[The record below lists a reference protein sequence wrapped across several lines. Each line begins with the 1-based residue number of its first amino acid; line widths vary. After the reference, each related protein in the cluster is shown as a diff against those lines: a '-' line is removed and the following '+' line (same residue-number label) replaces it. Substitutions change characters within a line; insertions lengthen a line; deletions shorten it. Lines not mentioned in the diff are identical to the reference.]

1 MYDTVIVRIALIIY
15 VVIAGSVVFLL
26 GRNSAAPDSLK
37 NVGILMASILPVLIA
52 VLPYLNP
59 EKIEK
64 HFTFALFFDAKDKK
78 VISGNAW
85 NPYSSSYIHMFTNLS
100 QVPDALDATSFADL
114 MESKG
119 LNIIEKG
126 IIQALLMKFSN
137 HWDIEAKK
145 FEGPASTSES
155 WSSNSKLETK
165 PVKLVEIQEVFKHNP
180 LITKQGVLT
189 IPNQQICLPPKCKIG
204 VETTDK
210 SRSIILKNPYA
221 TVKIVFH
228 ASSGMV
234 AQQGIWGVLTPD
246 PANMNRY
253 YIVEYRV
260 DVTLLINR
268 TKVYSPEMKNYRK
281 WFENICDILSGY
293 DWNVVD
299 KKIEKSLNRDAISKT
314 LGR

>member
-1 MYDTVIVRIALIIY
+1 MYDAIIVRIALIIY
-15 VVIAGSVVFLL
+15 VIIAGFVVFLL

-37 NVGILMASILPVLIA
+37 NVGILVASILPVLIA

-64 HFTFALFFDAKDKK
+64 HFTFALFYDAKDKK

-100 QVPDALDATSFADL
+100 QVPDALDAASFADL

-126 IIQALLMKFSN
+126 IIQALLMKFSA
-137 HWDIEAKK
+137 HWDIEAKR
-145 FEGPASTSES
+145 FEGPVSTSES
-155 WSSNSKLETK
+155 WAANSKLETK
-165 PVKLVEIQEVFKHNP
+165 PIKLVEIQEVFKHNP
-180 LITKQGVLT
+180 LIVKSGVIVSPT
-189 IPNQQICLPPKCKIG
+189 QQTCFPPKCKIR

-210 SRSIILKNPYA
+210 SRSIIFSNPYT
-221 TVKIVFH
+221 TVKITIQ

-246 PANMNRY
+246 PTNMNRY

-260 DVTLLINR
+260 DATMLINR
-268 TKVYSPEMKNYRK
+268 TKAYSPEMKNYRK
-281 WFENICDILSGY
+281 WFENICDTLSGY

-299 KKIEKSLNRDAISKT
+299 KKVEKSLNREAISKT

>member
-1 MYDTVIVRIALIIY
+1 MYDAIVVRIALIIY
-15 VVIAGSVVFLL
+15 VIIAGSVVFLL

-64 HFTFALFFDAKDKK
+64 HFTFALFYDAKEKK

-100 QVPDALDATSFADL
+100 QVPDALDAASFSDL
-114 MESKG
+114 MEAKG

-126 IIQALLMKFSN
+126 IIQALLMKFST

-145 FEGPASTSES
+145 FEGPVSTSET
-155 WSSNSKLETK
+155 WAANSKLETK
-165 PVKLVEIQEVFKHNP
+165 PIKLAEIQGTFKGNP
-180 LITKQGVLT
+180 LITKPGVLVG
-189 IPNQQICLPPKCKIG
+189 PNQQICLPPKCKIK

-210 SRSIILKNPYA
+210 SRSIIFSNPYA
-221 TVKIVFH
+221 TIKIVFH

-234 AQQGIWGVLTPD
+234 AQQGVWGVLIPD
-246 PANMNRY
+246 PADMNRY

-260 DVTLLINR
+260 DATMLISR
-268 TKVYSPEMKNYRK
+268 TKTYSPEMKNYRK